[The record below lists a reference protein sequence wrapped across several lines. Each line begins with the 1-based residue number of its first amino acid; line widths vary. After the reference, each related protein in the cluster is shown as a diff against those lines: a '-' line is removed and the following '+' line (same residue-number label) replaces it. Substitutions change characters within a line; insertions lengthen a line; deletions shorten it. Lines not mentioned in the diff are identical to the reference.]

1 MRVLQQYYYHS
12 GPLGSAGIIS
22 DYKCYEYRMQ
32 YAPYGEMW
40 MEKTNNAVNEYL
52 RYQFTGKEQDEE
64 DMALY

>member
-1 MRVLQQYYYHS
+1 
-12 GPLGSAGIIS
+12 
-22 DYKCYEYRMQ
+22 
-32 YAPYGEMW
+32 